1 MLGILYFVVVG
12 LSFKF
17 KKKTYSNIEIEYKL
31 EGVVLMKMMILS
43 FLVGNSACGV
53 FSQLEEKVC

>member
-53 FSQLEEKVC
+53 FSRLEEKVC